1 MAPSMM
7 NVNIPPSMPL
17 GSNEVVFARAEIV
30 VFMVENQ
37 KLFAIDLQS
46 VFYNSTNSNIFKSF
60 FEQFIFEISSC

>member
-17 GSNEVVFARAEIV
+17 GWNEVVLAAEMV

-37 KLFAIDLQS
+37 KLFSIDLQS
-46 VFYNSTNSNIFKSF
+46 VFYNSTNSDILKSFYKEFIFK
-60 FEQFIFEISSC
+60 ISSC

>member
-17 GSNEVVFARAEIV
+17 GWNEVVFARAEV

-37 KLFAIDLQS
+37 KLFSIDLQS
-46 VFYNSTNSNIFKSF
+46 VFYNSTNSDILKSF
-60 FEQFIFEISSC
+60 YKQFIFEVSSC